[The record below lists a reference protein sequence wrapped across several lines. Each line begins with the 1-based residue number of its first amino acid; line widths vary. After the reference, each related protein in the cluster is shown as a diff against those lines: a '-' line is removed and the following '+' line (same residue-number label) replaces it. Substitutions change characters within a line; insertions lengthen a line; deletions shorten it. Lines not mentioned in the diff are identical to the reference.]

1 MKIFVTVG
9 HTHYNALFKA
19 VDEQLSPGKYQVVN
33 QISDG
38 SYIPK
43 NHQYV
48 KYSPQVQDEITN
60 ADLVIT
66 HAGAGS
72 VFYLLEIAKPLLI
85 VPNFDRIDN
94 HQRDIADFVIK
105 NNYASVCFDLAQLEK
120 DIQESTCKSFAQY
133 QKKHFCGYDKIVNII
148 NNA

>member
-9 HTHYNALFKA
+9 HTHYDALFKA
-19 VDEQLSPGKYQVVN
+19 VDEQLSPEKYQVIN

-38 SYIPK
+38 TYFPE
-43 NHQYV
+43 NH
-48 KYSPQVQDEITN
+48 KYFKYTPQLQDEINN

-94 HQRDIADFVIK
+94 HQKDIADFVTQ
-105 NNYASVCFDLAQLEK
+105 NNYASVCYDLEQLEK
-120 DIQESTCKSFAQY
+120 HVLASVNHSFTQY
-133 QKKHFCGYDKIVNII
+133 EKNNFCGYDKILDII